1 MPCFFRDSV
10 CWCLGIHPRGQ
21 SGFVV
26 RQRFREMFRQAQ
38 HDGAEGVIP
47 SEAEE
52 SRGNERGG
60 WFLIF
65 AFP

>member
-1 MPCFFRDSV
+1 MTGKGVFHF
-10 CWCLGIHPRGQ
+10 IQ
-21 SGFVV
+21 SRAVV
-26 RQRFREMFRQAQ
+26 NTMRLRLDVSTDAQ

-65 AFP
+65 AFT